1 MNAMTGIDSRSHVAD
16 TLAMVLAGGQGE
28 RLYPLTKERA
38 KPAVPFGGS
47 YKVIDFTLSNCLN
60 SGLRRIYLLTQ
71 YNSTS
76 LDRHVRLGWDIL
88 NIELGEFIFTIPP
101 QQRSASSWYRGTA
114 DAIYQNVYLLQ
125 RERPPRVIILAG
137 DHVYKMDYSQMLRFH
152 DDVGADVT
160 VGCVEVPI
168 DRAAGL
174 GIAQVDDQ
182 QRILE
187 FVEKPEVPPPLPHDP
202 RRALASMGIYV
213 FNTETLVRS
222 VADDAKRDTAH
233 DFGRNII
240 PALVARQRAYAFNLR
255 DANRNV
261 ASVYWRD
268 IGHIDSYWE
277 ANMELVAPRPEFDL
291 HDPEWPVRTYQA
303 PQPPVRLVYGE
314 RAATPLPNAVLA
326 SGSVV
331 QDALLDRCVCSYGV
345 RIEADAALSECVL
358 MEGVVVRRGARLRRV
373 IVGRDVEIPAHDSI
387 GWDADADRRRFS
399 VSPAGVTMVPDGM
412 HL

>member
-1 MNAMTGIDSRSHVAD
+1 MASHDAASLSRD
-16 TLAMVLAGGQGE
+16 TLVMVLAGGQGE
-28 RLYPLTKERA
+28 RLYPLTRERA
-38 KPAVPFGGS
+38 KPAVPFGGI

-76 LDRHVRLGWDIL
+76 LDHHVRLGWNIL
-88 NIELGEFIFTIPP
+88 NIELGEYIFTMPP

-125 RERPPRVIILAG
+125 RERPACVIILAG

-152 DDVGADVT
+152 DEVGADVT

-168 DRAAGL
+168 ERATGL
-174 GIAQVDDQ
+174 GVAQVDEQ

-187 FVEKPEVPPPLPHDP
+187 FVEKPEAPSSLPHDP
-202 RRALASMGIYV
+202 SRALASMGIYV
-213 FNTETLVRS
+213 FDTETLVRS

-240 PALVARQRAYAFNLR
+240 PALVARKRAHAFNLR
-255 DANRNV
+255 DANRNA

-303 PQPPVRLVYGE
+303 PQPPVRLVYSE
-314 RAATPLPNAVLA
+314 AATTPLPNAILA
-326 SGSVV
+326 SGSVIH
-331 QDALLDRCVCSYGV
+331 DAHVDRCVCSYGV
-345 RIEADAALSECVL
+345 RIEPEARLSECVL
-358 MEGVVVRRGARLRRV
+358 MEGVVVHRGARLRRA
-373 IVGRDVEIPAHDSI
+373 IVGRDVEIPADDSI

-399 VSPAGVTMVPDGM
+399 VSPAGVTMIPDGM
-412 HL
+412 LL